1 MNKKNNILKYIPV
14 IIMVLIFI
22 MLRLLTGSSSDDYA
36 DDNSDVEIVNHA
48 ETEADNVDLNDIP
61 EDKKNTES
69 LSETTEDNSVINGTH
84 ESDNNETVNNSNDV
98 EISYTFRKQS
108 LFEQHFEKH
117 GAEMGYSN
125 KEDYLA
131 GANRVINDPNS
142 LHKIE
147 EEDGDDIYYLE
158 STNEIVFVSQDGY
171 IRTFFSPSRGI
182 DYYNKQ

>member
-1 MNKKNNILKYIPV
+1 MNKKNNILKFIPV
-14 IIMVLIFI
+14 IIIVLIFI
-22 MLRLLTGSSSDDYA
+22 ILRLLSDSASDDYG
-36 DDNSDVEIVNHA
+36 NERSGVEIVDS
-48 ETEADNVDLNDIP
+48 TENEPENDDASEVVTDNS
-61 EDKKNTES
+61 NTEN
-69 LSETTEDNSVINGTH
+69 LTEVDDNT
-84 ESDNNETVNNSNDV
+84 D
-98 EISYTFRKQS
+98 EIRYTFRKQS

-142 LHKIE
+142 LHKTE

-171 IRTFFSPSRGI
+171 IRTYFSPSRGI

>member
-1 MNKKNNILKYIPV
+1 MFISFYKIIPV
-14 IIMVLIFI
+14 IIIVLVFI
-22 MLRLLTGSSSDDYA
+22 ILRLLSGSENDDYA
-36 DDNSDVEIVNHA
+36 NNDIGNYDDNS
-48 ETEADNVDLNDIP
+48 
-61 EDKKNTES
+61 
-69 LSETTEDNSVINGTH
+69 
-84 ESDNNETVNNSNDV
+84 TVNNVDSKENETDNNSLEASEQNTTNDQSSEANV
-98 EISYTFRKQS
+98 DDQIENNDLKVDNTAEFIYTFRKQS

-142 LHKIE
+142 LHKTE

-171 IRTFFSPSRGI
+171 IRTYFNPSRGI